1 MTIDDQWIFWGFKG
15 HLLSGH
21 LWIWANP
28 DDFWNA
34 KYPCCCANRVTWRPF
49 QPSWLQT
56 IRHSSVLVRFG
67 HITCS
72 RKEFDR
78 YFLIFPLVK
87 DQLCI
92 SRFLVVI
99 ELSPFEAKL
108 LCDFPMSKA
117 RRRQRTRSRETKPGL
132 KAWTQQPLPSGFY
145 IQKLM
150 ERSTIFNG

>member
-1 MTIDDQWIFWGFKG
+1 MTNGVLGGLRDTFWVDIFE
-15 HLLSGH
+15 SYR
-21 LWIWANP
+21 ANP

-34 KYPCCCANRVTWRPF
+34 KYPCCCANGVTWRPF

-56 IRHSSVLVRFG
+56 IRHSSVLDTSLVVAKSLADISWSF
-67 HITCS
+67 
-72 RKEFDR
+72 
-78 YFLIFPLVK
+78 FPLVK

-117 RRRQRTRSRETKPGL
+117 WRRQRTRSRETKPGL
-132 KAWTQQPLPSGFY
+132 KAWTQEQPLPSGFY